1 MQQLR
6 QQLTDRLPAPFRNR
20 YVLVLLA
27 FVMYMVFFD
36 RHDPITQFRLQ
47 QMVKQLEADRSY
59 YLEKIAEEEREMAD
73 MQANQERFAR
83 ERYFMQRANEDVFII
98 VDESADE

>member
-6 QQLTDRLPAPFRNR
+6 QQLTNRIPAPFRNR

-27 FVMYMVFFD
+27 FVTYMVFFD
-36 RHDPITQFRLQ
+36 RHDPLTQFQLQ
-47 QMVKQLEADRSY
+47 RMVRQLESDRVY

-98 VDESADE
+98 VDESAE

>member
-6 QQLTDRLPAPFRNR
+6 QQLTNRLPAPFRNR
-20 YVLVLLA
+20 YLLVLLA
-27 FVMYMVFFD
+27 FLLYMVFFD

-47 QMVKQLEADRSY
+47 RMVKQLEADRIY
-59 YLEKIAEEEREMAD
+59 YLDKIEEEKREMAD

-83 ERYFMQRANEDVFII
+83 ERYFMQRPNEDVFII
-98 VDESADE
+98 VDESAE

>member
-6 QQLTDRLPAPFRNR
+6 QQLTNRLPAPFRNR
-20 YVLVLLA
+20 YLLVLLA
-27 FVMYMVFFD
+27 FLLYMVFFD

-47 QMVKQLEADRSY
+47 RMVKQLEADRIY
-59 YLEKIAEEEREMAD
+59 YLNKIEEEKREMAD

-83 ERYFMQRANEDVFII
+83 ERYFMQRSNEDVFII
-98 VDESADE
+98 VDESAE

>member
-6 QQLTDRLPAPFRNR
+6 QQLTNRLPAPFRNR

-27 FVMYMVFFD
+27 FVAYMVFFD
-36 RHDPITQFRLQ
+36 RHDPLTQFQLQ
-47 QMVKQLEADRSY
+47 RMVKQLEADRVY

-98 VDESADE
+98 VDESAE

>member
-6 QQLTDRLPAPFRNR
+6 QQLTNRLPAPFRNR
-20 YVLVLLA
+20 YLLVLLA
-27 FVMYMVFFD
+27 FLLYMVFFD

-47 QMVKQLEADRSY
+47 RMVKQLEADRIY
-59 YLEKIAEEEREMAD
+59 YLDKIEEEKREMAD

-83 ERYFMQRANEDVFII
+83 ERYFMQRSNEDVFII
-98 VDESADE
+98 VDESAE

>member
-6 QQLTDRLPAPFRNR
+6 QQLTNRLPAPLRNR
-20 YVLVLLA
+20 YVLVLLV
-27 FVMYMVFFD
+27 FVAYMVFFD
-36 RHDPITQFRLQ
+36 RHDPLTQFQLQ
-47 QMVKQLEADRSY
+47 RMVRQLEADRVY

-98 VDESADE
+98 VDESAK